1 MKNLLLALAF
11 STFVSCKKELEQ
23 HCYNSCVTI
32 NGQVKNME
40 TKVGI
45 NDVPVLVFLEDSQ
58 TFFPF
63 SPKEIAKA
71 NTDKFG
77 NFKII
82 VPVDSSYF
90 RNSYHVSVQ
99 IPANNKDLLYIP
111 NNFSNDFSQFQIDS
125 VGTYDMTFEV
135 YPKAILNIKVVHI
148 PNSNLIGKSISHY
161 YGTQGHPD
169 YSWTNMSIS
178 NDTTLKVITGAGVFT
193 KILLYTYRGNGNYQI
208 HRDSIFCKS
217 NAVNTIEVTF

>member
-11 STFVSCKKELEQ
+11 LTFISCKKELEQ

-40 TKVGI
+40 TKEGI
-45 NDVPVLVFLEDSQ
+45 KDVPVLVLLEESQ
-58 TFFPF
+58 ISFPYF
-63 SPKEIAKA
+63 PKKITKA

-90 RNSYHVSVQ
+90 RNSYHLSVQ
-99 IPANNKDLLYIP
+99 IPANNKDFLYIP
-111 NNFSNDFSQFQIDS
+111 NAFSNDFSYFNIDS

-135 YPKAILNIKVVHI
+135 YPKSILNIKVVH
-148 PNSNLIGKSISHY
+148 PQNNNLVGGSINHY
-161 YGTQGHPD
+161 YGIQSHSD
-169 YSWTNMSIS
+169 YSWTNKSITK
-178 NDTTLKVITGAGVFT
+178 DTILKVETGDGVFT
-193 KILLYTYRGNGNYQI
+193 KILWYKYEANGSQQIYQ
-208 HRDSIFCKS
+208 DSVLCKR
-217 NAVNTIEVTF
+217 NAVNTFEVTF

>member
-11 STFVSCKKELEQ
+11 LTFISCKKELEQ

-40 TKVGI
+40 TKEGI
-45 NDVPVLVFLEDSQ
+45 KDVPVLVLLEEPQIIFLH
-58 TFFPF
+58 
-63 SPKEIAKA
+63 SPKKIAKA

-125 VGTYDMTFEV
+125 VGTYDLTFEV
-135 YPKAILNIKVVHI
+135 YPKATLNIKVVHL
-148 PNSNLIGKSISHY
+148 PNNNLVGKSISHY
-161 YGTQGHPD
+161 YGTQGRSD
-169 YSWTNMSIS
+169 YSWSNMAIT
-178 NDTTLKVITGAGVFT
+178 NDTTLNVVTGAGVFT
-193 KILLYTYRGNGNYQI
+193 KILLFTYQGNNNYQI

-217 NAVNTIEVTF
+217 NTVNTIEVTF